1 MNHLER
7 GEKFI
12 FNCILRVSD
21 LFSIGFFLNRLDF
34 IKKKSK
40 LIRRVLI
47 LLKIHLIFR
56 LLYLVQIL
64 DYARRISVSNNI
76 NFKRK
81 IRQ

>member
-12 FNCILRVSD
+12 VYSILRVSD
-21 LFSIGFFLNRLDF
+21 LFSIGFFLNRLEF

-56 LLYLVQIL
+56 LLYLVQVL